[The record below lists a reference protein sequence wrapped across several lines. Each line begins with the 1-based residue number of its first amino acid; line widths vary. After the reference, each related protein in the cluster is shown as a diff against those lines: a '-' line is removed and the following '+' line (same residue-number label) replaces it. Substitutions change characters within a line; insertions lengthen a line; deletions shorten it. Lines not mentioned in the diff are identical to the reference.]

1 LYRNTLSAPLP
12 ASVQGDLLRELSR
25 DYPSL
30 TQIPNGVLFADATK
44 GRALIIDQ
52 TRIEVSENGA
62 HVSTN
67 ALEQM
72 QADLHKTVPL
82 IDIAPPYRVRIEGT
96 GTIQAL
102 EGLDPAA
109 VLRNYAPPNPAWDS
123 VGGHCTHSC
132 VRFLFT
138 GDDGTQRDVH
148 VEPLFA
154 QPDKFYVMAV
164 SMNAPTGV
172 PSLERAM
179 RVAQDEVGL
188 IERLSDRIVSDI
200 AEPTR
205 TT

>member
-1 LYRNTLSAPLP
+1 M
-12 ASVQGDLLRELSR
+12 QGDLLRELAR

-30 TQIPNGVLFADATK
+30 TQIPNGVLFTDATK

-82 IDIAPPYRVRIEGT
+82 IDMAPPYRVRVEGT

-102 EGLDPAA
+102 EGLDPGE

-123 VGGHCTHSC
+123 VGGRCTHSC

-138 GDDGTQRDVH
+138 GPDGTQRDVH
-148 VEPLFA
+148 IEPLFA

-172 PSLERAM
+172 PTLERAM
-179 RVAQDEVGL
+179 HVAQDEVGL